1 MLQELNTDNFE
12 KSIKEGIKIVVFT
25 ASCCGYCQM
34 QKPILKEIAEQNIWI
49 GEVDSDKNQD
59 LVHKYDIG
67 AFPTF
72 VLFKDG
78 DVLAKFSGYKSKYDL
93 LNILLD
99 YLK

>member
-1 MLQELNTDNFE
+1 MLQELNIENFE
-12 KSIKEGIKIVVFT
+12 ASIKEGIKIVVFT
-25 ASCCGYCQM
+25 ASWCGYCQM
-34 QKPILKEIAEQNIWI
+34 QKPILKEIAQQNIWI
-49 GEVDSDKNQD
+49 GEVDSDKNQN
-59 LVHKYDIG
+59 LVNKYNIA

-78 DVLAKFSGYKSKYDL
+78 SVLAKFSGYKSKYDL

>member
-1 MLQELNTDNFE
+1 MLQELNIENFE
-12 KSIKEGIKIVVFT
+12 ASIKEGIKIVVFT
-25 ASCCGYCQM
+25 ASWCGYCQM
-34 QKPILKEIAEQNIWI
+34 QKPILKEIAQQNIWI
-49 GEVDSDKNQD
+49 GEVDSDKNQE
-59 LVHKYDIG
+59 LVNKYNIA

-78 DVLAKFSGYKSKYDL
+78 SVLAKISGYKSKYDL